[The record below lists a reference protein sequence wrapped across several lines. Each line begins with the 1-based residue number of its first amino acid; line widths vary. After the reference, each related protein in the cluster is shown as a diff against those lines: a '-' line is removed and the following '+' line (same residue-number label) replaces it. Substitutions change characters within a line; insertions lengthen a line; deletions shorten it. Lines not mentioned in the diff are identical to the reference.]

1 MIVIC
6 IEGSHASGKST
17 LCKQFEDS
25 NYLVLDEAF
34 FTMPEYALHPQSLV
48 METLWVAKWVER
60 LLKKQSELSGTGKNA
75 IFIADRSPYSAVFYA
90 KGGHGRLLEPVID
103 AMIVELAQNDIHIV
117 TVHIEVRATLAFL
130 RFFFFFCCFSLR
142 FFFFSVVFCFPRV
155 VKIVNSTSNW
165 NLFQIK

>member
-17 LCKQFEDS
+17 LCKQFEES

-60 LLKKQSELSGTGKNA
+60 LLKKQSELSGSGKNA

-117 TVHIEVRATLAFL
+117 TVHIEVCCFTFL
-130 RFFFFFCCFSLR
+130 IFVAVFFFFFFFLSCG
-142 FFFFSVVFCFPRV
+142 FFFCIPRV
-155 VKIVNSTSNW
+155 SNM
-165 NLFQIK
+165 F

>member
-48 METLWVAKWVER
+48 METLWVAKWIER
-60 LLKKQSELSGTGKNA
+60 LLKKQSQLSGTGKNA

-103 AMIVELAQNDIHIV
+103 AMIAELAQNDIHIV
-117 TVHIEVRATLAFL
+117 TVHIEVCAVS
-130 RFFFFFCCFSLR
+130 FFFDFFAFFRLCG
-142 FFFFSVVFCFPRV
+142 FFFFSVFCFYRFV
-155 VKIVNSTSNW
+155 SNCR
-165 NLFQIK
+165 